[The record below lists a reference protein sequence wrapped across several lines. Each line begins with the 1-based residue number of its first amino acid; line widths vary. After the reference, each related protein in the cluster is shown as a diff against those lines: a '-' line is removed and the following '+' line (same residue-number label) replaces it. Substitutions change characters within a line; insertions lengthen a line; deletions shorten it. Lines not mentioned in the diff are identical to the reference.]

1 MLFTATYYLLKKIN
15 INNYLLSLCIST
27 PIYIILLNLSKT
39 IHFYSS
45 VVIGF
50 DLFFLN
56 NSIQDNKQKIS
67 SKEHQKKLTNDF
79 TNLANKY
86 FDYLKKNDLKNKK
99 IVKNYVKTKLNIKDT
114 LQHTINNISN

>member
-39 IHFYSS
+39 VHFYSS
-45 VVIGF
+45 IVIGF
-50 DLFFLN
+50 DFFFLN
-56 NSIQDNKQKIS
+56 NSIQNNKQKIS

>member
-39 IHFYSS
+39 VHFYSS
-45 VVIGF
+45 IVIGF

>member
-45 VVIGF
+45 IVIGF